1 MSQFVNKNS
10 IAYQNGNPTTGVS
23 ICIPRVFN
31 NISGGRIKGIFIELN
46 YGYVERVDVVPVHN
60 KGFNRAFVH
69 FRKGSWN
76 LKNVEAKQFLT
87 QLQRGESCRL
97 YYDNQW
103 FWQVS
108 LSNAPRPNKAF
119 DRKQPMRRK
128 ETLNLNKDVNE
139 EITKPKS
146 LMFIPQQVKQ
156 LQEAKMFQEEKQS
169 DLSVKDEVMQV
180 IEERKLNLNDPI
192 QARIANQIFPE
203 NRTVHMSSTSDA
215 KTVFANDIDRQA
227 YWGYSCNNR

>member
-10 IAYQNGNPTTGVS
+10 IAYQNGNPITGVS

-31 NISGGRIKGIFIELN
+31 NISGGRIKGIFIGLN

-60 KGFNRAFVH
+60 KDFNRAFVH
-69 FRKGSWN
+69 FRASSWN

-87 QLQRGESCRL
+87 QLQRGEICKL

-108 LSNAPRPNKAF
+108 LSNAPRPSKAF

-128 ETLNLNKDVNE
+128 ETLNLNKVVKKE
-139 EITKPKS
+139 TTKSKS
-146 LMFIPQQVKQ
+146 LMFIPQQVNRV
-156 LQEAKMFQEEKQS
+156 E
-169 DLSVKDEVMQV
+169 LSIKDEVIQV
-180 IEERKLNLNDPI
+180 IEERRLNLNDPI
-192 QARIANQIFPE
+192 QARIAN
-203 NRTVHMSSTSDA
+203 TH
-215 KTVFANDIDRQA
+215 
-227 YWGYSCNNR
+227 